1 MRREGLRGQRLEEQ
15 RSLLGSRVLGRE
27 EPREE
32 PQEEPGQRRAPPRQ
46 GEEKFPEQQ
55 QGDMLVEAEF
65 SRVTASRV

>member
-1 MRREGLRGQRLEEQ
+1 M
-15 RSLLGSRVLGRE
+15 LGRE